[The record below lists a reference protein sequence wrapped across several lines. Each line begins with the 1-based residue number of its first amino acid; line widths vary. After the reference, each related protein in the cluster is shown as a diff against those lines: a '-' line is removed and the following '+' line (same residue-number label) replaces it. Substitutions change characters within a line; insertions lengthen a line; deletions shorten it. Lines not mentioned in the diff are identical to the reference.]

1 MKWTV
6 KENEE
11 SLCAGMAETD
21 IPAKL
26 PANLRILHKNR
37 AYYTL
42 AENIAGIIPFNNQH
56 VLNIIPKYP
65 KIDPIELLLYIHD
78 LNIVVDEKP
87 AEQYG
92 IGDGSARLETIAQ
105 MFARELIAMQ
115 MQPIKFHRKS
125 TRIEASSIKGRVDW
139 LATSRLHHQG
149 KLNLIATTYSV
160 PTLIIPENILIAK
173 AARKVLPLFAQSTSE
188 WEVLYRWSNMT
199 VPEKLPTSFFA
210 RFDRAM
216 RQEQFSGAH
225 AYYYHPVIL
234 AQAVLGFSGLAG
246 GVDFANDAILFN
258 MPSLYEE
265 FVRTAFQRQTHP
277 LGLSCQKG
285 FTPQSFLFHGGMCE
299 MIPDLAIY
307 YGANIKVLLD
317 VKYKSPDSKDLYQ
330 LYSYVKYAGLSDA
343 YIISPAVKDDETI
356 VSFDGCQIHMIH
368 VDTSSPEQIERKAL
382 GILESAI

>member
-1 MKWTV
+1 MRWTV

-11 SLCAGMAETD
+11 SLCAGMTETD
-21 IPAKL
+21 IPARI

-42 AENIAGIIPFNNQH
+42 AENIAGIIPFNNRH

-65 KIDPIELLLYIHD
+65 HIDPIELLLYIHD
-78 LNIVVDEKP
+78 INIVVDENH

-92 IGDGSARLETIAQ
+92 RGDESVRLETIAQ

-115 MQPIKFHRKS
+115 MHPMKFHRKAI
-125 TRIEASSIKGRVDW
+125 RIDTSAIKGKVDW
-139 LATSRLHHQG
+139 LATSRLHRQG

-173 AARKVLPLFAQSTSE
+173 AARKVLPLFARSTSE
-188 WEVLYRWSNMT
+188 WEVLYQWSNMT
-199 VPEKLPTSFFA
+199 VPEKLPASFFA
-210 RFDRAM
+210 RFDRAL

-225 AYYYHPVIL
+225 AYYYHPLIL

-246 GVDFANDAILFN
+246 GVDFADDAILFN
-258 MPSLYEE
+258 MPSLYED
-265 FVRTAFQRQTHP
+265 FVRTAFQRQSHR
-277 LGLSCQKG
+277 LGLTCQKG

-299 MIPDLAIY
+299 MIPDIAIY
-307 YGANIKVLLD
+307 YGANINALLD
-317 VKYKSPDSKDLYQ
+317 VKYKSPDSKDFYQ

-356 VSFDGCQIHMIH
+356 VSFDGCQIHMVH
-368 VDTSSPEQIERKAL
+368 VDTSSPGQIERKAHC
-382 GILESAI
+382 ILENVI